1 MTIEERKERFFK
13 FKGCVGVACAECP
26 YNYTTS
32 GQYCREAIHEDAV
45 ELLKHE
51 TLKREAA
58 EEVARTIKSMDDA
71 ATIAEAMKPKVYAA
85 PLYPSDR
92 DEIREL
98 VRVKTEVS
106 DISAHFIQEINELC
120 AELNILAAT
129 IGKLEQVTKGTD
141 PAGKDD
147 DEDALVE
154 AVNVCV
160 ADVIAEAA
168 DVHNYLFVLGFDH
181 LFTSW
186 PDDRDHKLARWA
198 NRLNGVSD
206 E

>member
-1 MTIEERKERFFK
+1 MTIEERKERFYNFH
-13 FKGCVGVACAECP
+13 GCTATVCDDCVYHGGRGLCADRI
-26 YNYTTS
+26 T
-32 GQYCREAIHEDAV
+32 EDAR

-58 EEVARTIKSMDDA
+58 EEVARTLKSMDDA

-141 PAGKDD
+141 PVGKDD

-168 DVHNYLFVLGFDH
+168 DVHNYLFVLGFDRM
-181 LFTSW
+181 FTSW

>member
-1 MTIEERKERFFK
+1 MTLEERAERFYSFP
-13 FKGCVGVACAECP
+13 GCLGTACAECSYHGCGP
-26 YNYTTS
+26 
-32 GQYCREAIHEDAV
+32 CKDAIHEDAV

-58 EEVARTIKSMDDA
+58 EEVARTLKSMDDA

-168 DVHNYLFVLGFDH
+168 DVHNYLFVLGFDR

>member
-1 MTIEERKERFFK
+1 MTIEERKERFYNFH
-13 FKGCVGVACAECP
+13 GCTATVCDDCVYHGGRGLCADRI
-26 YNYTTS
+26 T
-32 GQYCREAIHEDAV
+32 EDAR

-58 EEVARTIKSMDDA
+58 EEVARIIKSMDDA
-71 ATIAEAMKPKVYAA
+71 ATIAEAMKPRVYEA
-85 PLYPSDR
+85 PLYPADR

-120 AELNILAAT
+120 AELNRLAAA
-129 IGKLEQVTKGTD
+129 IGKLEQVTKGAD
-141 PAGKDD
+141 PVGKDD
-147 DEDALVE
+147 DADALVE
-154 AVNVCV
+154 TVNVCV
-160 ADVIAEAA
+160 ADVIEEAA
-168 DVHNYLFVLGFDH
+168 DVHNYLFVLGFDR

>member
-1 MTIEERKERFFK
+1 MTLEERKERFFN
-13 FKGCVGVACAECP
+13 FHGCTATVCDDCVYHGGRGLCADRI
-26 YNYTTS
+26 T
-32 GQYCREAIHEDAV
+32 EDAKMIM
-45 ELLKHE
+45 KHM
-51 TLKREAA
+51 A
-58 EEVARTIKSMDDA
+58 ENEDIKEFE
-71 ATIAEAMKPKVYAA
+71 ATIRPIKYET
-85 PLYPSDR
+85 PLTGEDR
-92 DEIREL
+92 KLIKEL
-98 VRVKTEVS
+98 IRVKTEVP

-120 AELNILAAT
+120 VELNSLAAV

-147 DEDALVE
+147 AEDALVE